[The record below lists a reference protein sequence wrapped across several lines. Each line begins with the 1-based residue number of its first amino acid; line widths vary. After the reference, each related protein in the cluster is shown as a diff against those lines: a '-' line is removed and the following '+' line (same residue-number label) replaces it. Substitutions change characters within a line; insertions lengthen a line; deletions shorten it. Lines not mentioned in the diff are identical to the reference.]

1 MRRRIESTARGS
13 AVLAR
18 AGGNDAAEQ
27 RAFGAARAPATAAT
41 VATEPSAT
49 TSAATAAQP
58 LVETIALRRLPWV
71 ADESALLPLTAPAPR
86 STRGS
91 RISEQRRSGRTG
103 RRRRTP
109 RPPRVS

>member
-18 AGGNDAAEQ
+18 AGGSDAAEQ
-27 RAFGAARAPATAAT
+27 RALGAARAPATAAR

-49 TSAATAAQP
+49 TSAATAAQR
-58 LVETIALRRLPWV
+58 LVETIALRRLAWV
-71 ADESALLPLTAPAPR
+71 ADEVLLPLTAPAPR

-91 RISEQRRSGRTG
+91 RISERRRSGRTG
-103 RRRRTP
+103 R
-109 RPPRVS
+109 